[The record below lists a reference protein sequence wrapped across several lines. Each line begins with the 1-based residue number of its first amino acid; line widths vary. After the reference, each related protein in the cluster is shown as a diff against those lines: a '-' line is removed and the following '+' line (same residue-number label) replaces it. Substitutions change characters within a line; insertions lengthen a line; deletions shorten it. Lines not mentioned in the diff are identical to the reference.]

1 MSLTI
6 GEYPINVT
14 CLRDLHFHARVPA
27 ARSPEV
33 RVIITRCHSNR
44 ISSFYS
50 YAYIVCSPLDSD
62 FSGRDIS
69 PKLLLLQGEGG
80 RQFLQVF
87 YIDDNI
93 SPIGKIKTL
102 VPEYPDGAYNLL
114 DACIT
119 FFPDW
124 FGKFK
129 TLQAMKEELSQ
140 KEFLDLNLEKP
151 SDWDTL
157 RDEALS
163 RFKELRINTA
173 SFEQNWRAV
182 DV

>member
-1 MSLTI
+1 M
-6 GEYPINVT
+6 EW
-14 CLRDLHFHARVPA
+14 
-27 ARSPEV
+27 
-33 RVIITRCHSNR
+33 
-44 ISSFYS
+44 
-50 YAYIVCSPLDSD
+50 
-62 FSGRDIS
+62 
-69 PKLLLLQGEGG
+69 
-80 RQFLQVF
+80 QFLQVF